1 MYNNCK
7 VYIFMPFHKIKG
19 VKIMKKTVKKH
30 QRGFTLIEL
39 IVVIAILGV
48 LALLIIPRIAGQA
61 DKAKVTV
68 ARSNATIIAEAVNLH
83 NAMVDDGSAIGQGT
97 YDDEDG
103 IGDLITDINEGTTHT
118 GVSVPD
124 DTDIQ
129 LIVDKG
135 FSIVVDSNGNAS
147 VKGPA
152 EEQGSS
158 EGNQPDQ

>member
-1 MYNNCK
+1 
-7 VYIFMPFHKIKG
+7 
-19 VKIMKKTVKKH
+19 MKKTVKKH

-48 LALLIIPRIAGQA
+48 LAMLIIPRIAGQA

-68 ARSNATIIAEAVNLH
+68 AQSNATIIADAVNLH
-83 NAMVDDGSAIGQGT
+83 NAMVDDKDAIKDT
-97 YDDEDG
+97 SYNTAEE
-103 IGDLITDINEGTTHT
+103 ISNLIETINNSTDVT

-135 FSIVVDSNGNAS
+135 FSIEVDKNGNAS

-158 EGNQPDQ
+158 GGNQPD

>member
-1 MYNNCK
+1 
-7 VYIFMPFHKIKG
+7 
-19 VKIMKKTVKKH
+19 MKKTVKNH

-48 LALLIIPRIAGQA
+48 LAMLIIPRIAGQA

-68 ARSNATIIAEAVNLH
+68 AQSNATIIAEAVNLH
-83 NAMVDDGSAIGQGT
+83 NAMVDDTDAIGAGT
-97 YDDEDG
+97 YAG
-103 IGDLITDINEGTTHT
+103 ATGQSSIKSLIDLINSNTSET

-135 FSIVVDSNGNAS
+135 FSIVIDENGNAG
-147 VKGPA
+147 VVGPTT
-152 EEQGSS
+152 E
-158 EGNQPDQ
+158 